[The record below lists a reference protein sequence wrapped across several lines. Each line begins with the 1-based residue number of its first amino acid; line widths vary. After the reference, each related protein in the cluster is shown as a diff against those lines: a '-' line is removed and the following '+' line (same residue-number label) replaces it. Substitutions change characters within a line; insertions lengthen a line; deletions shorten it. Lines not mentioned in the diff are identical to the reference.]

1 MDKPDLKLIENEDI
15 STHTNQPQQVE
26 MPFAIV
32 EGESLTEL
40 PRDLYIP
47 PVALKV
53 FLDTFEGP
61 LDLLLYLIR
70 KQNLNILDVP
80 IADITDQYV
89 NYINLMKELEL
100 ELAGEY
106 LLMAAMLAEIK
117 SKMLLPLF
125 EEVEDEE
132 DPRAELVRRLLEYE
146 RYRTASEELN
156 KLKRLERDVFIT
168 GVESSH
174 LAQPIELP
182 DIALQELL
190 LSFQEVLKRA
200 EMFTTLHMLK
210 EPLSVRERM
219 ATILEKLKNKDF
231 IDFTE
236 LFDLEEQKTGL
247 VVTFL
252 AILELM
258 KESLIEIVQTKAY
271 GIIHV
276 KALLSDNETNTEH

>member
-1 MDKPDLKLIENEDI
+1 MDKPDLKLLQNEDI
-15 STHTNQPQQVE
+15 DVHTNQPQQVE

-146 RYRTASEELN
+146 RYRKASEELN

>member
-15 STHTNQPQQVE
+15 DAHTNQLQQVE

-276 KALLSDNETNTEH
+276 KALLSDNEMSTEH

>member
-1 MDKPDLKLIENEDI
+1 MDEPNIKLIKNKDI
-15 STHTNQPQQVE
+15 DNQINQPQQVE
-26 MPFAIV
+26 MPFAV
-32 EGESLTEL
+32 VDGESITEL
-40 PRDLYIP
+40 PSDLYIP

-156 KLKRLERDVFIT
+156 KLQRLERDVFIT
-168 GVESSH
+168 GVESNH

-182 DIALQELL
+182 EIALQELL
-190 LSFQEVLKRA
+190 VSFQEVLKRA
-200 EMFTTLHMLK
+200 EMFTSLHLLK

-258 KESLIEIVQTKAY
+258 KESLIEIVQTKAF
-271 GIIHV
+271 GVIHV
-276 KALLSDNETNTEH
+276 KALLSDNEKNTEH